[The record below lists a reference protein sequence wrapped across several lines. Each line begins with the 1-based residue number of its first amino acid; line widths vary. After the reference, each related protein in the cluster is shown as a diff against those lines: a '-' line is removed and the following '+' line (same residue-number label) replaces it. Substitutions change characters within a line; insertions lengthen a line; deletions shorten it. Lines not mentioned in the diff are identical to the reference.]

1 MATATKKADT
11 PAKSNIKANKKTASS
26 KKTKS
31 IKQTAGSI
39 PDKIVEK
46 PKRTEADGF
55 TEKET
60 TIKTAELVA
69 EKAEKGTARN
79 AQSKKAATAKNSKSS
94 VSPVKKTA
102 RDYSGLNAETLVE
115 MYRVMYLSRR
125 IDDKE
130 IQLKG
135 QNKIFFQISG
145 AGHEAVLV
153 AAAQAMKAGYDWFFP
168 YYRDRA
174 LMLGLGMTA
183 QEMLYSAVGAELDPN
198 SHGRQMPSHWGS
210 VALNVPSQ
218 SSCTGSQALHAVG
231 AAEASFRAAMLSK
244 ELQDKIIGFKG
255 DEVVYMSIGDGTS
268 SEGEVWE
275 ALNTA
280 CNLKLPVIFVVE
292 DNGYAISVPVE
303 VGTAGGDI
311 SKLVSGFPNLLIQK
325 CDGTDPIESYE
336 TFKKAV
342 EFCRTRQGAAFV
354 HAKVVRPYSHS
365 LSDDEKLYRPA
376 EELEKDAAID
386 PIKTFAEFLMT
397 EGIAS
402 SEDLEKLRKEVDK
415 EVDEASDIAIVTP
428 QPAPETALRNV
439 FSPDVDPT
447 SKDFDTEEGAEL
459 SGNMGTV
466 VDLINRCLHEEMA
479 RDERIVIFGE
489 DVADVSR
496 EEYLEQV
503 KGKGGV
509 FKVTANLQREF
520 GSARVFNSPLAEANI
535 VGRAVGM
542 AIRNLKPVVEI
553 QFFDYIFPAFHQIRN
568 EVAVTRW
575 RSDGDTKCPMV
586 IRVPVGGY
594 LKGGAVYHSQ
604 SGTTLFSHT
613 PGLMI
618 AYPSNALD
626 ANGLLR
632 TAIRCDD
639 PVMFLE
645 HKHLYRQIY
654 NKSQYPSSEFMIP
667 FGKAKVVREG
677 YDVTIVTYGALV
689 HRSNEAAKRL
699 EKDGVSVEII
709 DLRTLVPYDWERIA
723 ESVKKTNR
731 VIVAHEDSISYGYGA
746 EIAARISDEL
756 FEYLDAPVRRVGA
769 TDTFVGYAPQL
780 EDFILPQID
789 DVETALRELMK
800 Y

>member
-1 MATATKKADT
+1 MAT
-11 PAKSNIKANKKTASS
+11 PAKNINKKTN
-26 KKTKS
+26 KKAAKTNGKL
-31 IKQTAGSI
+31 T
-39 PDKIVEK
+39 V
-46 PKRTEADGF
+46 TEEAKTVGDGYLEQAK
-55 TEKET
+55 TH
-60 TIKTAELVA
+60 KTA
-69 EKAEKGTARN
+69 KGTA
-79 AQSKKAATAKNSKSS
+79 AEKPGKATKAAATDID
-94 VSPVKKTA
+94 KTH
-102 RDYSGLNAETLVE
+102 GLDTKTLVGLYRT
-115 MYRVMYLSRR
+115 MYMSRR

-135 QNKIFFQISG
+135 QNKVFFQISG
-145 AGHEAVLV
+145 AGHEGVLAG
-153 AAAQAMKAGYDWFFP
+153 AALAMKPSYDWFFP

-183 QEMLYSAVGAELDPN
+183 QEMLWSSVGAEPDPN

-210 VALNVPSQ
+210 TKLNVPSQ

-231 AAEASFRAAMLSK
+231 AAEASYRAGLVDGLK
-244 ELQDKIIGFKG
+244 EKIAGFKG
-255 DEVVYMSIGDGTS
+255 DEVVYMSVGDGTT
-268 SEGEVWE
+268 SEGEWWE

-292 DNGYAISVPVE
+292 DNGYAISTPVE
-303 VGTAGGDI
+303 VSTAGGDI
-311 SKLVSGFPNLLIQK
+311 SKLVAGFPNLQIQK
-325 CDGTDPIESYE
+325 IDGTDALESYGA
-336 TFKKAV
+336 FKKAV
-342 EFCRTRQGAAFV
+342 DYCRARKGPAFI

-365 LSDDEKLYRPA
+365 LSDDERLYRPA
-376 EELEKDAAID
+376 EELQADAAID
-386 PIKTFAEFLMT
+386 PIKTYAEFLMT

-402 SEDLEKLRKEVDK
+402 TETLEKLRKEVDE
-415 EVDEASDIAIVTP
+415 EVTKAADIAIETP

-447 SKDFDTEEGAEL
+447 DRQLFDTEDGAEL
-459 SGNMGTV
+459 SGNAGTM
-466 VDLINRCLHEEMA
+466 VDLINRCMHEEME
-479 RDERIVIFGE
+479 RDPRIVVFGE

-496 EEYLEQV
+496 EEYLDTV

-509 FKVTANLQREF
+509 FKVTANLQRKF

-542 AIRNLKPVVEI
+542 AMRNLKPVVEI
-553 QFFDYIFPAFHQIRN
+553 QFFDYIFPAMHQIRN
-568 EVAVTRW
+568 EVAVARW

-618 AYPSNALD
+618 AYPSTALD

-632 TAIRCDD
+632 TAIRADD
-639 PVMFLE
+639 PVMFFE

-654 NKSQYPSSEFMIP
+654 NKSQYPSKDFLIP
-667 FGKAKVVREG
+667 FGKAKTVREG
-677 YDVTIVTYGALV
+677 TDVSIITFGALV
-689 HRSNEAAKRL
+689 ERSNQAAKRL
-699 EKDGVSVEII
+699 EQQGISVEII
-709 DLRTLVPYDWERIA
+709 DLRTLVPYDWEAVA
-723 ESVKKTNR
+723 ESVKKTSR
-731 VIVAHEDSISYGYGA
+731 VVVAHEDPISYGYGA
-746 EIAARISDEL
+746 EIAARIADEL

-780 EDFILPQID
+780 EDFILPQSD
-789 DVETALRELMK
+789 DVEKAVQELMK